1 MRPSQPACPRL
12 GPSEAPP
19 CDLIVP
25 RTICDLVLAGRSGFS
40 PTRRPSWEVDGLS
53 AKSTSAPSRG
63 GLQAGGRLVDV
74 FGVAG
79 VMRAASKLQESP
91 QIRKKPSPG
100 TRSLRVKVLSD
111 SQKCL

>member
-1 MRPSQPACPRL
+1 MRLREEDFKL
-12 GPSEAPP
+12 
-19 CDLIVP
+19 
-25 RTICDLVLAGRSGFS
+25 
-40 PTRRPSWEVDGLS
+40 VDGWWTFL
-53 AKSTSAPSRG
+53 
-63 GLQAGGRLVDV
+63 
-74 FGVAG
+74 GVAG